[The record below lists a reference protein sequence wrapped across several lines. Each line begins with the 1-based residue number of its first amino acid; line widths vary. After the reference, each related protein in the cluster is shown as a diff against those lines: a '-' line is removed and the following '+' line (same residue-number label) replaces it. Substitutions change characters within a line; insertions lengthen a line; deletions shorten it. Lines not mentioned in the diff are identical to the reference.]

1 MPRFLLGTNT
11 LIDMCVED
19 TASRKWIEGGVKARD
34 INLSVISVAA
44 ARQVIA
50 RHKMSEPRRAAFR
63 KALEARLA
71 ALVDDGSVMLPFGE
85 SEAAQW
91 EQWRGH
97 HPLEIDKAGARH
109 PVGQDTRMVI
119 ATAVANGCTLVEPE
133 EAYHRELRK
142 LQVGVVSLLEE

>member
-1 MPRFLLGTNT
+1 MSTNT
-11 LIDMCVED
+11 LIDMCIED

-50 RHKMSEPRRAAFR
+50 QHKTSEPRRAAFR

-71 ALVDDGSVMLPFGE
+71 ALVDDGSVLLPFGVN
-85 SEAAQW
+85 EAVEW

-97 HPLEIDKAGARH
+97 QPLEIEKGGKRY

-133 EAYHRELRK
+133 ETYHRELRK
-142 LQVGVVSLLEE
+142 LQVEVVSLLEE

>member
-1 MPRFLLGTNT
+1 MGTNT
-11 LIDMCVED
+11 LIDMCIED

-50 RHKMSEPRRAAFR
+50 QHKMSEPRRAAFR

-71 ALVDDGSVMLPFGE
+71 ALVDDGSVVLPFAGNE
-85 SEAAQW
+85 ASEW

-97 HPLEIDKAGARH
+97 HPLDIEKGGTRH

-133 EAYHRELRK
+133 ETYHRELRK
-142 LQVGVVSLLEE
+142 LQVEVVSLLEE

>member
-11 LIDMCVED
+11 LIDMCIED
-19 TASRKWIEGGVKARD
+19 TASRKWMESGVKARD

-50 RHKMSEPRRAAFR
+50 QHKTSEPRRAAFR

-71 ALVDDGSVMLPFGE
+71 ALVDDGSVLLPFDQA
-85 SEAAQW
+85 EAAEW

-97 HPLEIDKAGARH
+97 QPLEIEKGGKRH
-109 PVGQDTRMVI
+109 AVGQDTRMVI

-142 LQVGVVSLLEE
+142 LQVSVVSLLEE